1 MRDSFAR
8 ALVGRTLA
16 GRYELAEAIGA
27 GGMSVVYRGQ
37 DRVLG
42 RPIAVKV
49 VALPADTDEM
59 RANLRERFRREAA
72 SAARIAHHP
81 NVVQVYDYGTDPE
94 LDLDFIVMELLRGR
108 DLKQALARGA
118 LAPAEAL
125 RIVREAA
132 RGLNA
137 GHREGIVHRD
147 VKPANI
153 FLTGADGRLEY
164 VRVLDFGIAKP
175 VDPDDDSLTLTTAGQ
190 LPHSPAY
197 ASPEQTAP
205 DTPVTPASDVY
216 QLGLIAY
223 ELLAGARPY
232 TEADRARI
240 RAGEAV
246 PPAQTPAWASVPAPV
261 RAVIERAL
269 SHDPS
274 SRYPDAG
281 AFADALADAEGTT
294 LVAPAADDDHT
305 LPVTFTAAP
314 APTPPAAG
322 PGGAADAD
330 DATGLAPSVAD
341 IPALEAAAAA
351 DDATGLA
358 PVAPAL
364 AEPASSEP
372 VSLPPVPRQGRR
384 MTPAIWGIPLV
395 LLVLA
400 VAVWTARHRGGGR
413 VGAMATDTGAVAALH
428 DAFLRLEGAASAA
441 MDAPADT
448 AVAAAPADTARAD
461 TARAQSPEAAA
472 AAATQQ
478 VVVDLHSAWSAG
490 DLDRMMEHYA
500 SRVDYY
506 GVENASRSF
515 IRGRVRDTVRKY
527 DRRLI
532 TIKRQATL
540 MQGPN
545 EARVLV
551 DKDWDFTGRGEHW
564 YGSMRQELTMRR
576 VGGEWKI
583 VDERA
588 GQIYND
594 KREKL

>member
-27 GGMSVVYRGQ
+27 GGMSVVYRGM

-49 VALPADTDEM
+49 VALSADSEEM
-59 RANLRERFRREAA
+59 RANLRERFRREAG

-81 NVVQVYDYGTDPE
+81 NIVQVYDYGTDPE

-108 DLKQALARGA
+108 DLKQALARGPVP
-118 LAPAEAL
+118 PAEAL

-132 RGLNA
+132 RGLSA

-153 FLTGADGRLEY
+153 FLVGDEERLEY

-175 VDPDDDSLTLTTAGQ
+175 MEPDDDALTLTTAGQ
-190 LPHSPAY
+190 LPHSPGY
-197 ASPEQTAP
+197 ASPEQTAL
-205 DTPVTPASDVY
+205 DTAVAPTSDVY

-223 ELLAGARPY
+223 ELLAGERPY
-232 TEADRARI
+232 TEADRKRI

-246 PPAQTPAWASVPAPV
+246 PPARSDRWLAVPAPV

-269 SHDPS
+269 SHDPAA
-274 SRYPDAG
+274 RYPDAG
-281 AFADALADAEGTT
+281 AFADALSGAEGTT
-294 LVAPAADDDHT
+294 VLRPAADDDDHT
-305 LPVTFTAAP
+305 MLATFAP
-314 APTPPAAG
+314 APASASSADRADAASADFTAHA
-322 PGGAADAD
+322 PSVADVAAMEAAATAD
-330 DATGLAPSVAD
+330 DATGFAP
-341 IPALEAAAAA
+341 
-351 DDATGLA
+351 GA
-358 PVAPAL
+358 PTVAP
-364 AEPASSEP
+364 EPVSSGP
-372 VSLPPVPRQGRR
+372 VSLPPVPRSRR
-384 MTPAIWGIPLV
+384 MTPAVWGIPLV

-400 VAVWTARHRGGGR
+400 VAVWASRNRGGARADG
-413 VGAMATDTGAVAALH
+413 GIAADTGAVAALH
-428 DAFLRLEGAASAA
+428 GTFLRLMGAASAA
-441 MDAPADT
+441 MDAPPDT
-448 AVAAAPADTARAD
+448 AVAAAPPDTARAD
-461 TARAQSPEAAA
+461 TARAQTPEAAA
-472 AAATQQ
+472 AAATQKA
-478 VVVDLHSAWSAG
+478 VLDLHSAWSVG

-506 GVENASRSF
+506 NVPRATRSF
-515 IRGRVRDTVRKY
+515 IRSKIRDTVRQY
-527 DRRLI
+527 DRRII

-551 DKDWDFTGRGEHW
+551 DKDWDFTGRREHW
-564 YGSMRQELTMRR
+564 YGSMRQELTMRLSD
-576 VGGEWKI
+576 GEWK
-583 VDERA
+583 VVRERA
-588 GQIYND
+588 VQIYN
-594 KREKL
+594 EKHEKP

>member
-72 SAARIAHHP
+72 SAARLAHHP

-118 LAPAEAL
+118 IDPAEAL

-132 RGLNA
+132 RGLAA
-137 GHREGIVHRD
+137 GHREGFVHRD

-153 FLTGADGRLEY
+153 FLVGPEGRLEY

-175 VDPDDDSLTLTTAGQ
+175 VEPDDDSLTLTTAGQ

-205 DTPVTPASDVY
+205 DEPVTPASDVY

-223 ELLAGARPY
+223 ELLAGERPY

-240 RAGEAV
+240 RAGEPV
-246 PPAQTPAWASVPAPV
+246 RPAQPPRWTAVPAPV
-261 RAVIERAL
+261 RTVIERAL
-269 SHDPS
+269 SHVPAA
-274 SRYPDAG
+274 RYPDAG
-281 AFADALADAEGTT
+281 AFADALAAAEDATRG
-294 LVAPAADDDHT
+294 ADDDHT
-305 LPVTFTAAP
+305 MLATFAAAP
-314 APTPPAAG
+314 APTPAAASPKDADAAAG
-322 PGGAADAD
+322 TASG
-330 DATGLAPSVAD
+330 TAPSVAD
-341 IPALEAAAAA
+341 VPALEAAAVE
-351 DDATGLA
+351 DDETGLA
-358 PVAPAL
+358 PVAPAV
-364 AEPASSEP
+364 AEPVSSQP

-384 MTPAIWGIPLV
+384 RMTPAVWGIPLV

-400 VAVWTARHRGGGR
+400 VAVWTARNRGGGR
-413 VGAMATDTGAVAALH
+413 AGAMAADTGAVAALH

-441 MDAPADT
+441 MDAPPDT
-448 AVAAAPADTARAD
+448 AVAAAPVDTAKTD
-461 TARAQSPEAAA
+461 TAAAQSPEAAA

-500 SRVDYY
+500 GRVDYY
-506 GVENASRSF
+506 GVPNATRSF
-515 IRGRVRDTVRKY
+515 VRDKVRDTVRRY
-527 DRRLI
+527 DRRVI

-540 MQGPN
+540 MQGPA

-551 DKDWDFTGRGEHW
+551 DKDWDFSGRGEHW
-564 YGSMRQELTMRR
+564 FGSMRQELTMRLQD
-576 VGGEWKI
+576 GEWKI
-583 VDERA
+583 VAERA
-588 GQIYND
+588 AQIYND
-594 KREKL
+594 RREKP

>member
-27 GGMSVVYRGQ
+27 GGMSVVYRGM

-72 SAARIAHHP
+72 SAARLAHHP

-118 LAPAEAL
+118 IDPAEAL

-132 RGLNA
+132 RGLAA
-137 GHREGIVHRD
+137 GHREGFVHRD

-153 FLTGADGRLEY
+153 FLVGADGRLEY

-205 DTPVTPASDVY
+205 DTTVTPASDVY

-240 RAGEAV
+240 HAGEPVQPARPPRWTAV
-246 PPAQTPAWASVPAPV
+246 LAPV

-269 SHDPS
+269 SHDPAA
-274 SRYPDAG
+274 RYPDAG
-281 AFADALADAEGTT
+281 AFADALADAEDAT
-294 LVAPAADDDHT
+294 LAADDGDHT
-305 LPVTFTAAP
+305 MLATYAA
-314 APTPPAAG
+314 ASAAIASEADA
-322 PGGAADAD
+322 GGAAG
-330 DATGLAPSVAD
+330 TAPSVAD
-341 IPALEAAAAA
+341 IPALEAAATA
-351 DDATGLA
+351 DDETGLA
-358 PVAPAL
+358 PVAPSIA
-364 AEPASSEP
+364 EP
-372 VSLPPVPRQGRR
+372 VSSAPVSPPPVPRQRR
-384 MTPAIWGIPLV
+384 GMSPAMWGIPLV

-400 VAVWTARHRGGGR
+400 AAVWTARHRGGARATG
-413 VGAMATDTGAVAALH
+413 MAADTGAVAALN
-428 DAFLRLEGAASAA
+428 DTFLRLEGAASAA
-441 MDAPADT
+441 LDAPADT
-448 AVAAAPADTARAD
+448 VAAAPADTAKRD
-461 TARAQSPEAAA
+461 TTPAPPPQVDA

-506 GVENASRSF
+506 NVPNASRSF
-515 IRGRVRDTVRKY
+515 VRGKVRDTVRKY
-527 DRRLI
+527 DRRVI

-540 MQGPN
+540 MQGPG

-551 DKDWDFTGRGEHW
+551 DKDWDFTGRSEHW
-564 YGSMRQELTMRR
+564 FGSMRQELTMRLQD
-576 VGGEWKI
+576 GGWKI
-583 VDERA
+583 VGERA

-594 KREKL
+594 QHEKR

>member
-72 SAARIAHHP
+72 SAARLAHHP

-108 DLKQALARGA
+108 DLKQALARGTV
-118 LAPAEAL
+118 APAEAL

-132 RGLNA
+132 RGLAA
-137 GHREGIVHRD
+137 GHREGFVHRD
-147 VKPANI
+147 VKPANV
-153 FLTGADGRLEY
+153 FLVGADGQLDY

-175 VDPDDDSLTLTTAGQ
+175 VEPDDDSLTLTTAGQ

-197 ASPEQTAP
+197 ASPEQTDP
-205 DTPVTPASDVY
+205 DAPVTPASDVY

-223 ELLAGARPY
+223 EMLAGERPY
-232 TEADRARI
+232 TEADRVHI
-240 RAGEAV
+240 RAGEPV
-246 PPAQTPAWASVPAPV
+246 PPARSPRWAAVAAPV

-269 SHDPS
+269 SHDPAA
-274 SRYPDAG
+274 RYSDAG
-281 AFADALADAEGTT
+281 AFADALADAEE
-294 LVAPAADDDHT
+294 ASPAADDDHT
-305 LPVTFTAAP
+305 MLAASGAAP
-314 APTPPAAG
+314 AAAAPSAPAASR
-322 PGGAADAD
+322 AS
-330 DATGLAPSVAD
+330 APSVAD
-341 IPALEAAAAA
+341 IPALEAAATA

-358 PVAPAL
+358 PVSPSF
-364 AEPASSEP
+364 AEPVSSAP
-372 VSLPPVPRQGRR
+372 VSLPPVPRQRRR
-384 MTPAIWGIPLV
+384 MTPAVWGVPLV

-400 VAVWTARHRGGGR
+400 AAIWTARQRGTAR
-413 VGAMATDTGAVAALH
+413 AGAVAADTGAVAALH
-428 DAFLRLEGAASAA
+428 DTFLRLEGAASAA
-441 MDAPADT
+441 LDAPPPDT
-448 AVAAAPADTARAD
+448 AVAQAPPPDTARAD
-461 TARAQSPEAAA
+461 TAPAPSPEAAA

-478 VVVDLHSAWSAG
+478 VVVDVHSAWSAG

-500 SRVDYY
+500 GRVDYY
-506 GVENASRSF
+506 GVPNATRSF
-515 IRGRVRDTVRKY
+515 VRGKVRDTVRRY
-527 DRRLI
+527 DSRVI

-540 MQGPN
+540 LDGPTV
-545 EARVLV
+545 ARVLV
-551 DKDWDFTGRGEHW
+551 DKDWNFTGRSERW
-564 YGSMRQELTMRR
+564 YGSMRQELTMRLED
-576 VGGEWKI
+576 GAWKI
-583 VDERA
+583 VAERA
-588 GQIYND
+588 AQIYND
-594 KREKL
+594 KHEKP